1 MMLPSL
7 SALLLVAQ
15 SSPILQVTPPEPV
28 NVKAGAAF
36 SSPLTASLN
45 EGFHMNS
52 SNPTEKYLIPVSL
65 KWTSTT
71 VETEGVEYPKAQTLK
86 LAFEAKPLSILSG
99 KFTFVT
105 KFKVAQNTPAG
116 PTTVTGKLRYQACND
131 KACFPPKTVEIKL
144 PVNVL

>member
-1 MMLPSL
+1 MLLPSL

-28 NVKAGAAF
+28 NVKAGVTF

-52 SNPTEKYLIPVSL
+52 STPTEKYLIPVSL

-86 LAFEAKPLSILSG
+86 LAFE
-99 KFTFVT
+99 
-105 KFKVAQNTPAG
+105 
-116 PTTVTGKLRYQACND
+116 
-131 KACFPPKTVEIKL
+131 EIGRAH
-144 PVNVL
+144 V